1 MIGGPTKFGMR
12 NPNAPAE
19 LDRLAFLI
27 GEWRCDAR
35 FLGEDGSWQK
45 FRAEWVGRFALDG
58 YAVADE
64 FRLLDGA
71 GRLLVLGL
79 NLRTYEPARKKWY
92 MRWLQALE
100 GSWTDLAP
108 EEFGGAQFNGRSF
121 SYIFREPMVRHA
133 YTRATYTPDSE
144 SQFTWKGERSNDRT
158 TWSEFMEIVAHRE
171 E

>member
-1 MIGGPTKFGMR
+1 MSGPIKFGVR

-35 FLGEDGSWQK
+35 LLGENGSWQS
-45 FRAEWVGRFALDG
+45 FRAEWVGRLGLDG

-64 FRLLDGA
+64 FRLIDGA
-71 GRLLVLGL
+71 GKLLVLGF
-79 NLRTYEPARKKWY
+79 NLRTYDPSRKRWN
-92 MRWLQALE
+92 MRWLHALE

-108 EEFGGAQFNGRSF
+108 EEFGGVQFNGRSF
-121 SYIFREPMVRHA
+121 SYVFREPMVQRA

-158 TWSEFMEIVAHRE
+158 TWAEFMEIVAHRE